1 MENSFVFYFL
11 LLQEFINAL
20 QIIQAVV
27 QEETELRNDA
37 QLISHLSAQVEADS
51 LLVGIDILQN
61 FLTLSDGNTLR

>member
-37 QLISHLSAQVEADS
+37 QLISHLSAQVEA
-51 LLVGIDILQN
+51 
-61 FLTLSDGNTLR
+61 